1 MLWKLPGGAL
11 HIFWARGR
19 AIEKG
24 IHFPDIGMKSGSIF
38 TIFGIRNGNNFQ
50 GFGMKYKV
58 GYTFSKSWYEERVCF

>member
-24 IHFPDIGMKSGSIF
+24 IHFPDIGIKSGINFHNFWYKETVPIF
-38 TIFGIRNGNNFQ
+38 
-50 GFGMKYKV
+50 KV
-58 GYTFSKSWYEERVCF
+58 LL